1 MARSI
6 KNHKVSY
13 ENLKKKEYSLL
24 IASSFIKS
32 EECSPFLRFMLDYE
46 NYSHYEKT
54 HHHHQRWSI
63 HVFPGTACV
72 YSESL
77 LFFPS
82 TC

>member
-13 ENLKKKEYSLL
+13 ENKKKKKYSIS

-32 EECSPFLRFMLDYE
+32 EECSPFLRLMLDYE
-46 NYSHYEKT
+46 LVSMKKKT
-54 HHHHQRWSI
+54 SSPKVVHTRLPWHRK
-63 HVFPGTACV
+63 T
-72 YSESL
+72 L
-77 LFFPS
+77 LSFPS